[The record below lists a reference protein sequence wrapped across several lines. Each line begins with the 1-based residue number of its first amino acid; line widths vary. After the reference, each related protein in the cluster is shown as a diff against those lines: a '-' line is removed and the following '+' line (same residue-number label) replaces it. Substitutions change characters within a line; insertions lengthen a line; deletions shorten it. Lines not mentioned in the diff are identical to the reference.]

1 MVSPVTR
8 GTHRPRFQM
17 PVMPH
22 TRLGWWAVGL
32 LLLLAPYPA
41 YWVVLHDSS
50 LPDSWVVVVLAAIA
64 LPPLVLGV
72 VALSRR
78 QARSIILSVLFGLAV
93 VQIVWGVI
101 LAVSFALE

>member
-1 MVSPVTR
+1 MVSPVIR
-8 GTHRPRFQM
+8 GTHHRRFQM

-41 YWVVLHDSS
+41 YWVLLHDTS
-50 LPDSWVVVVLAAIA
+50 LPDAWVSVVLAAIA

-72 VALSRR
+72 FALSRR
-78 QARSIILSVLFGLAV
+78 ASTVDHPERALRVGRRPDRVGRDPRGLVRS
-93 VQIVWGVI
+93 
-101 LAVSFALE
+101 